1 MDPKQ
6 NRIQNENKKFYIYL
20 YRGYRGNRLI
30 TMQYYKQVYIHQSI
44 MKIQSKK
51 LHKNRLKNRI
61 FTREKKRKNRVTEG
75 KYIKHKKFG
84 IEEYFYIE

>member
-1 MDPKQ
+1 MKTK
-6 NRIQNENKKFYIYL
+6 IFIFIYTEA
-20 YRGYRGNRLI
+20 RGNRPI